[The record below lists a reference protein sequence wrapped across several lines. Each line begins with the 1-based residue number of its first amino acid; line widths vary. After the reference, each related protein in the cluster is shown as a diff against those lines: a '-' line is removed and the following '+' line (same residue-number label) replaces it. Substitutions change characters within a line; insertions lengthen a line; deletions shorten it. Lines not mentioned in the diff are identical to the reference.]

1 MSLSL
6 RLAAITKHDTLRAFR
21 IRDFRL
27 LWSGAFLSFMG
38 TWIQSVAQGWLVYDL
53 TRDESKL
60 AWVSFC
66 GMIPMALL
74 GPIAGSFVDTW
85 NRRRILVVS
94 QLIYGVNALFLAT
107 VVHYHLVSYWLI
119 ISVALVNGVVNCFET
134 PTRQSLVGSIVPP
147 EDIPA
152 AIPVNAMTFN
162 LSRVIGPAVGGVLL
176 AWVGAQLCYFLN
188 GLSYLALV
196 FAVLGIRA
204 DISAK
209 SARTEPIRD
218 LVMEGLKYTFR
229 DVRLRTLFFMECT
242 TSMFGLSYMALMPAI
257 AKTMLGLDKRGL
269 GMAMTSIGVGTMSG
283 LLLLMVLSAR
293 PIKGLLV
300 RVTMTTFSL
309 SLLALSLSRTP
320 FLAFPLLALTG
331 GSAVMQFNLTNTMFQ
346 MIAPDH
352 LRGRVIT
359 MHIWALSGAG
369 PLLLPFFGWLARQA
383 GLPIALQVAGL
394 VVFGGALMSWIHRDR
409 LAHVDD

>member
-1 MSLSL
+1 MSLSS
-6 RLAAITKHDTLRAFR
+6 RVAAIVRHETLRAFR
-21 IRDFRL
+21 IPDFRL
-27 LWSGAFLSFMG
+27 LWTGAFLSFMG
-38 TWIQSVAQGWLVYDL
+38 TWIQSVAQGWLVYDI

-74 GPIAGSFVDTW
+74 GPITGSFIDTW
-85 NRRRILVVS
+85 NRRRILVAS
-94 QLIYGVNALFLAT
+94 QIIYGVNALFLASA
-107 VVHYHLVSYWLI
+107 VYFHFVSYWLI
-119 ISVALVNGVVNCFET
+119 IGVALCNGVVNCFET

-152 AIPVNAMTFN
+152 AVPVNAMTFN

-176 AWVGAQLCYFLN
+176 AWFGAQLCYFLN

-209 SARTEPIRD
+209 SARKEPIRD

-229 DVRLRTLFFMECT
+229 DDRLRTLFFMECT

-257 AKTMLGLDKRGL
+257 AKTMLGLDKKGL
-269 GMAMTSIGVGTMSG
+269 GMAMTFIGFGTMTG
-283 LLLLMVLSAR
+283 LLLLMAYSSK
-293 PIKGLLV
+293 PIKSLLV
-300 RVTMTTFSL
+300 RTAMTTFSI
-309 SLLALSLSRTP
+309 SLIALSFARSP
-320 FLAFPLLALTG
+320 WIAFPLLSLTG

-383 GLPIALQVAGL
+383 GLPIALQVAGF
-394 VVFGGALMSWIHRDR
+394 VVLGGAILAWMHRDR
-409 LAHVDD
+409 LVNVE